1 MIRVWDTAKEKG
13 ATVVI
18 IAIVTLLCIYAA
30 THFHFGFGLAVGLI
44 PSILIFCYLC
54 IKQEY
59 IALVLL
65 ALVNYFI
72 MGIGRYVTLPIP
84 TSVVFD
90 IIFGLIFAT
99 TLLRNL
105 EYKDQLR
112 NVFNLYFAFML
123 IWFAYCF
130 INVGNHAT
138 GSIHFTA
145 WLGNV
150 RVISLYALVTCIII
164 SISAKKYQFIQYFLI
179 LWGIL
184 TLLAAAKGYMQK
196 NQGFDYAEWA
206 WVSTRGANTH
216 LLRTGIRFFS
226 FFSDAANY
234 GCGMGLSMVTF
245 FLSSFYTKNKYL
257 KIFCLI
263 VTAAAGY
270 GLLISGTRAAMAV
283 PIAGLGL
290 FIFLC
295 KNWKIGLASAFILIF
310 GVLILKYT
318 HIGDGNRLIHR
329 MRTVFDT
336 EDASLQVRLENQKA
350 LKAYMSEIPFGIGLG
365 VDAEEVPPQN
375 KYYFVATCAPDS
387 ELVYIW
393 IHLGKVGLIVYLV
406 LQILMY
412 ICACCILLF
421 RVRNPEIR
429 GPLTGML
436 CGTAGMLVASY
447 ANQIYFQFPNGPL
460 IYTCLTLVF
469 LAPYFDKQ
477 YSKEHGIQ
485 TS

>member
-1 MIRVWDTAKEKG
+1 MAIMV
-13 ATVVI
+13 
-18 IAIVTLLCIYAA
+18 IVTLLCMYVSLKMGAVM
-30 THFHFGFGLAVGLI
+30 GLGLGLV
-44 PSILIFCYLC
+44 PFILIFTYIC
-54 IKQEY
+54 IQY
-59 IALVLL
+59 QYVSLILL
-65 ALVNYFI
+65 AIVNYFI
-72 MGIGRYVTLPIP
+72 MGIGRYISIPLPI
-84 TSVVFD
+84 SVVFD
-90 IIFGLIFAT
+90 IIFGLIFFT

-105 EYKDQLR
+105 EFKHNTR
-112 NVFNLYFAFML
+112 NVFNLYFAFMV
-123 IWFAYCF
+123 IWFLYCF

-150 RVISLYALVTCIII
+150 RVIALYPILTSVII
-164 SISAKKYQFIQYFLI
+164 SIAAKKYQFIHSFLI

-184 TLLAAAKGYMQK
+184 ILLAAAKGYWQK
-196 NQGFDYAEWA
+196 NHGFDAAEWA
-206 WVSTRGANTH
+206 WVSTRGASTH
-216 LLRTGIRFFS
+216 LIRTGIRFFS

-234 GCGMGLSMVTF
+234 GCGMGLSFVTF
-245 FLSSFYTKNKYL
+245 FLSTFYTKNKWL
-257 KIFCLI
+257 KIFYLL
-263 VTAAAGY
+263 VAAGASY
-270 GLLISGTRAAMAV
+270 GLLISGTRASLAV

-295 KNWKIGLASAFILIF
+295 KNWKIALSSATLLIVALF
-310 GVLILKYT
+310 ILKYT
-318 HIGDGNRLIHR
+318 TIGDGNRLIRR

-336 EDASLQVRLENQKA
+336 EDASMNVRYENQKA

-365 VDAEEVPPQN
+365 VGKEEVPPQN
-375 KYYFVATCAPDS
+375 KFRFVATCPPDS

-393 IHLGKVGLIVYLV
+393 IHLGQVGLIVYLV
-406 LQILMY
+406 IQVIMY
-412 ICACCILLF
+412 ICACCILVF

-429 GPLTGML
+429 GPLTAML

-477 YSKEHGIQ
+477 YSEKHGIQ
-485 TS
+485 HT